1 MPKILKSPAV
11 AATIAAL
18 LMSTTGYC
26 VLRTGPTEP
35 TPPVMLL
42 PAPVVMAPEVIE
54 PFPIDPLPGLEV
66 RSDPLPN

>member
-1 MPKILKSPAV
+1 MLKVLRSPVLAGAL
-11 AATIAAL
+11 AAA

-26 VLRTGPTEP
+26 VLQRGEP
-35 TPPVMLL
+35 P
-42 PAPVVMAPEVIE
+42 PAPPTILYPAPMIGAPELIE